1 MEDFDNIQFN
11 AEKSERVDRFLR
23 KEMSKTEAKAF
34 IADVKTDSE
43 LKDYYQR
50 QFNLMR
56 GVKFKQ
62 MTEIMQAKEKELS
75 RINSVPEKTG
85 RAIFYRYKWAL
96 STCAVAAALICG
108 VFVWDGSVTKSVGS
122 EMYQQVMRGGDII
135 DELVEAGKYDEAI
148 VEIDEQLGMT
158 YDLGDDPQAI
168 AAYNQQMNNLKY
180 RKALV
185 YLQKGKKREAKSI
198 LKQLGDPR
206 AKETLDKLL
215 W

>member
-1 MEDFDNIQFN
+1 MEEFENIQFN
-11 AEKSERVDRFLR
+11 AEMSERVDRFLR
-23 KEMSKTEAKAF
+23 KEMSKKEAEAF
-34 IADVKTDSE
+34 IAEVKTNPE
-43 LKDYYQR
+43 LKDCYQR

-62 MTEIMQAKEKELS
+62 MTEIMKAKEKELS
-75 RINSVPEKTG
+75 RIDTVPDGDGKT
-85 RAIFYRYKWAL
+85 IFYRYRWAI

-122 EMYQQVMRGGDII
+122 EMYAQVMRGGDTI

-148 VEIDEQLGMT
+148 IKIDAQLET
-158 YDLGDDPQAI
+158 SYELVDDPQAI
-168 AAYNQQMNNLKY
+168 AAYNQEMNNLKY
-180 RKALV
+180 RKALI
-185 YLQKGKKREAKSI
+185 YLQMGKKREAKSI
-198 LKQLGDPR
+198 LKQIDDPR